1 MQWNKRFFYFN
12 LKGIFDKSSYSAP
25 NFGYPMPI
33 LYEDF
38 FLCVFF
44 RVQRTIQNDFASQED
59 HGKGNNREQQWKKR
73 NIICVYIEYKL

>member
-1 MQWNKRFFYFN
+1 MMLFMYFLVKKQN
-12 LKGIFDKSSYSAP
+12 FAN

-59 HGKGNNREQQWKKR
+59 HGKGNNREQQWKKE
-73 NIICVYIEYKL
+73 ILYVYI